1 MTRKAL
7 RTIGRIISG
16 CSCRGISA
24 YLALAAVLP
33 LASSP
38 IFALDYYWDSNT
50 PRPGALVQTMRLN
63 VDAYLPWSSGG
74 SAKAMGMGG
83 AFTAIADDIGGA
95 VEYNPAGLTRLGR
108 ADIGALVTANHNT
121 KLNAQGRKTNEWT
134 IAPTYAGAAFRVGRL
149 VCALSRKQPQASS
162 TYLKFSGVRNN
173 LYAPDGAAMSYDT
186 LSDTLDT
193 KDLNTYVLTAAMSVD
208 KLSVGANY
216 NSIKGEVTRAERG
229 RISSQS
235 AFWFTGK
242 NNRFDATEKVNF
254 YGYTMDFGALLD
266 LGTVRIGATAR
277 NFMGG
282 VAIKRNIMWQDNF
295 GPASGDTW
303 NWISPAHK
311 ETIARF
317 APTYT
322 AGAAFNIGNR
332 LAVDLDYVN
341 VRLDDVTKALGRL
354 GAEVGVIPGF
364 LAVRGGLKCD
374 FNSLI
379 EDQNIRT
386 NEYFLGA
393 GLKMPALTA
402 DASVSFAQSR
412 AGSSGGNVTGSVS
425 AMLKF

>member
-1 MTRKAL
+1 M
-7 RTIGRIISG
+7 ISG
-16 CSCRGISA
+16 GSCCGTRA
-24 YLALAAVLP
+24 CVALLAVLP

-95 VEYNPAGLTRLGR
+95 VEYNPAGLTHLDR
-108 ADIGALVTANHNT
+108 ADAGALVTASRYA
-121 KLNAQGRKTNEWT
+121 KLNARGRKTNKWA
-134 IAPTYAGAAFRVGRL
+134 IAPTYAGAAFRIGRFA
-149 VCALSRKQPQASS
+149 CALSRKQPQASS

-186 LSDTLDT
+186 LSDTLDM
-193 KDLNTYVLTAAMSVD
+193 KDLNTYVLTAAMRMD
-208 KLSVGANY
+208 RLSVGANY
-216 NSIKGEVTRAERG
+216 NSIKGNVTRAERG

-235 AFWFTGK
+235 ATWFTGK

-254 YGYTMDFGALLD
+254 DGYTMDFGALLD
-266 LGTVRIGATAR
+266 LGTIRFGATAR
-277 NFMGG
+277 NFLGG
-282 VAIKRNIMWQDNF
+282 VVVKRNIVWQDNF
-295 GPASGDTW
+295 GPVNGDTW

-311 ETIARF
+311 ETISRF

-322 AGAAFNIGNR
+322 AGAAFDVGKR
-332 LAVDLDYVN
+332 LTVDLDYIN
-341 VRLDDVTKALGRL
+341 VRLDKATKAMGRL
-354 GAEVGVIPGF
+354 GAEAGVIPGL

-379 EDQNIRT
+379 EDQNIRS

-393 GLKMPALTA
+393 GLKLPALTA
-402 DASVSFAQSR
+402 DASVSFAQAR
-412 AGSSGGNVTGSVS
+412 AGFSGGNITGSVS